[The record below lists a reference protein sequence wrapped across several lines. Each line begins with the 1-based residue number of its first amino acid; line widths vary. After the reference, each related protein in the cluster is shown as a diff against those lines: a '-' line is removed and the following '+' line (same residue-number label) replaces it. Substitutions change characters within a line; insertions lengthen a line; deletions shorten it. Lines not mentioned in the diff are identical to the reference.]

1 MRVTLMHTNCVI
13 VKALYP
19 LLLTVASKFRLSLH
33 LAVPGI
39 RGWIIVGTHH
49 LVVRAAKELKP
60 SLDCY
65 GIVYLRVSPF
75 NPVRKLCEA
84 NLHSQTSAVQNIS
97 PSLNDVTLIILNRLV
112 EIETIS
118 RFLLSFLSGR
128 RGLYL
133 HLGEVSGTDVVL
145 RKKRLTPT
153 SL

>member
-1 MRVTLMHTNCVI
+1 MCVAFVHTNCVI

-84 NLHSQTSAVQNIS
+84 NLHTQTSAIKDIR
-97 PSLNDVTLIILNRLV
+97 PSRNYAVLTVNQRLV
-112 EIETIS
+112 EVETIS
-118 RFLLSFLSGR
+118 RFPPSFLSEG

-133 HLGEVSGTDVVL
+133 HLKEVSGANVVL
-145 RKKRLTPT
+145 REKRLTPT

>member
-1 MRVTLMHTNCVI
+1 LGFLRSSNSPDVYLAFSSKGAHSYESVTFMHTICVI

-33 LAVPGI
+33 LTVPGI

-84 NLHSQTSAVQNIS
+84 NLHTQTSTVQDIS
-97 PSLNDVTLIILNRLV
+97 PGRDDAVLAVNQRLIKV
-112 EIETIS
+112 KT
-118 RFLLSFLSGR
+118 
-128 RGLYL
+128 
-133 HLGEVSGTDVVL
+133 V
-145 RKKRLTPT
+145 
-153 SL
+153 

>member
-1 MRVTLMHTNCVI
+1 MYI
-13 VKALYP
+13 KE
-19 LLLTVASKFRLSLH
+19 S
-33 LAVPGI
+33 GI

-84 NLHSQTSAVQNIS
+84 NLHTQTSSVQDVS
-97 PSLNDVTLIILNRLV
+97 PGVDYVALTVLDRLV
-112 EIETIS
+112 EVETIS
-118 RFLLSFLSGR
+118 RFLRSFLSER

-133 HLGEVSGTDVVL
+133 HLREVSGANVVL
-145 RKKRLTPT
+145 REKRLTPT

>member
-1 MRVTLMHTNCVI
+1 MCVAFVHTNCVI

-33 LAVPGI
+33 LSVPGI

-84 NLHSQTSAVQNIS
+84 NLHTQTSSIEDVG
-97 PSLNDVTLIILNRLV
+97 PSFDYMALV
-112 EIETIS
+112 V
-118 RFLLSFLSGR
+118 
-128 RGLYL
+128 
-133 HLGEVSGTDVVL
+133 H
-145 RKKRLTPT
+145 
-153 SL
+153 

>member
-1 MRVTLMHTNCVI
+1 VKTL
-13 VKALYP
+13 YSS
-19 LLLTVASKFRLSLH
+19 LLTVASKFRLSLH
-33 LAVPGI
+33 LSVPGI

-84 NLHSQTSAVQNIS
+84 NLHTQTSAVQDVS
-97 PSLNDVTLIILNRLV
+97 PGRDDAVLTIDQRLIKV
-112 EIETIS
+112 ETIS
-118 RFLLSFLSGR
+118 RFPHSFLSGW

-133 HLGEVSGTDVVL
+133 HLKEVSGANVVL
-145 RKKRLTPT
+145 REKRLTPT

>member
-1 MRVTLMHTNCVI
+1 MKWQRPNQVENYGRCAHAYKVVI

-33 LAVPGI
+33 LSVPGI

-65 GIVYLRVSPF
+65 GIVCLRVSPF

-84 NLHSQTSAVQNIS
+84 NLHTQTCAVQNIG
-97 PSLNDVTLIILNRLV
+97 PGVNHVALAILNGLV
-112 EIETIS
+112 EVETIA
-118 RFLLSFLSGR
+118 L
-128 RGLYL
+128 
-133 HLGEVSGTDVVL
+133 V
-145 RKKRLTPT
+145 P
-153 SL
+153 

>member
-1 MRVTLMHTNCVI
+1 MCVAFVHTNCVI

-39 RGWIIVGTHH
+39 RGCVIVGTQH

-84 NLHSQTSAVQNIS
+84 NLHTQTSTIQNIGPSFNHS
-97 PSLNDVTLIILNRLV
+97 PLV
-112 EIETIS
+112 
-118 RFLLSFLSGR
+118 
-128 RGLYL
+128 
-133 HLGEVSGTDVVL
+133 VQD
-145 RKKRLTPT
+145 
-153 SL
+153 